1 MDQLSNIETQ
11 IQTLWDKAK
20 RAGELIARL
29 REEKRA
35 LQKQNEFLEQELA
48 KLRSELVARNAQ
60 LASAAREVKSAEIF
74 SNGEREELSA
84 KVKQLL
90 AKIDAYL

>member
-1 MDQLSNIETQ
+1 VDQLSNIETQ
-11 IQTLWDKAK
+11 IQSLWEKAK
-20 RAGELIARL
+20 HAGELIARL
-29 REEKRA
+29 REEKLA
-35 LQKQNEFLEQELA
+35 LQNRNDALEQELA
-48 KLRSELVARNAQ
+48 KLRAELAARDAR
-60 LASAAREVKSAEIF
+60 LASAAREAKSAEIF

>member
-20 RAGELIARL
+20 RAGELIALL

-48 KLRSELVARNAQ
+48 KLRSELAARDAR
-60 LASAAREVKSAEIF
+60 LASAAREATSAEIF

>member
-1 MDQLSNIETQ
+1 VDQLSNIETQ

>member
-1 MDQLSNIETQ
+1 MDHYSHIEAQ
-11 IQTLWDKAK
+11 FQTLWEKVK
-20 RAGELIARL
+20 LTGELISRL
-29 REEKRA
+29 REEKRS
-35 LQKQNEFLEQELA
+35 LQDHNEALEQEIA
-48 KLRSELVARNAQ
+48 KLRAELAARDAR
-60 LASAAREVKSAEIF
+60 LASAVRDVKSAEIF